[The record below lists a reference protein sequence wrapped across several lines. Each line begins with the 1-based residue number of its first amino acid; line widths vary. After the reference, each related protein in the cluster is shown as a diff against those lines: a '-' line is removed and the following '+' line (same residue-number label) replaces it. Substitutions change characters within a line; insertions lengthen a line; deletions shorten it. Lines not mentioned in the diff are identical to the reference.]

1 MPSKR
6 SGGRAI
12 DWPPTAA
19 DLFSDRG
26 SVRYRITAIATLV
39 VALVLIFA
47 SVTLVSTQR
56 VQLTNG
62 VDAALQ
68 QRAADVLLIQ
78 SSELGASG
86 EEGFAQL
93 INENNEV
100 IASSPNLTGQAPLPI
115 PYRLGDEDRI
125 QTVSNLAVDDDVFRV
140 LSKTVTSGGGRAVL
154 HVGATFDGVQESTRT
169 LVGALLV
176 TIPIV
181 AAALAA
187 LVWWLVGRTLDPV
200 EAIRAEV
207 ADIGATDLH
216 RRVPIPKNEDEIS
229 RLAETMNGMLER
241 LDEAVSRQQRF
252 VGDASHE
259 LRSPLARM
267 RTELEVELS
276 MGPSPQLES
285 LLEEVVELQTL
296 IEDLLE
302 LAKTDAKSAVSVET
316 AVDLDDVVFREVA
329 NLPNGVVDIS
339 KVSAAQVFGDRVQ
352 LGRAVRNLVEN
363 ASRHAV
369 KRVVISL
376 QEIDGEAVLTVTDD
390 GPGIPIEKHALVFER
405 FGRIDA
411 ARNRAD
417 GGTGLGLAITKET
430 IERHGGT
437 IAIDATHT
445 GGARLVVRLPAT

>member
-1 MPSKR
+1 M
-6 SGGRAI
+6 
-12 DWPPTAA
+12 
-19 DLFSDRG
+19 SDRG
-26 SVRYRITAIATLV
+26 SVRYRITAVATWV
-39 VALVLIFA
+39 VALVLIVA
-47 SVTLVSTQR
+47 SVILVATQR

-68 QRAADVLLIQ
+68 QRAADILLIQ

-86 EEGFAQL
+86 EEGFAQI
-93 INENNEV
+93 INEDTEV
-100 IASSPNLTGQAPLPI
+100 IASSRNLAGQPPLPI

-125 QTVSNLAVDDDVFRV
+125 QTVDDLAVDDDVFRV
-140 LSKTVTSGGGRAVL
+140 LSRTVSTADGRAVL
-154 HVGATFDGVQESTRT
+154 HVGATFDTVLESTRT

-181 AAALAA
+181 AASLAA

-241 LDEAVSRQQRF
+241 LDEAVGRQQRF

-276 MGPSPQLES
+276 MGQNPQLES
-285 LLEEVVELQTL
+285 VLEEVVELQTL

-302 LAKTDAKSAVSVET
+302 LAKTDANSTVSVKT
-316 AVDLDDVVFREVA
+316 PVDLDDVVFREVA
-329 NLPNGVVDIS
+329 NLPSGVVDIS

-369 KRVVISL
+369 ERVVISL
-376 QEIDGEAVLTVTDD
+376 QETDGEAVLIVTDD
-390 GPGIPIEKHALVFER
+390 GPGIPIEKHELVFER

-417 GGTGLGLAITKET
+417 GGTGLGLAIT
-430 IERHGGT
+430 
-437 IAIDATHT
+437 
-445 GGARLVVRLPAT
+445 

>member
-1 MPSKR
+1 MSLP
-6 SGGRAI
+6 
-12 DWPPTAA
+12 
-19 DLFSDRG
+19 SDRG
-26 SVRYRITAIATLV
+26 SVRYRITAIATWV
-39 VALVLIFA
+39 VALVLIVA
-47 SVTLVSTQR
+47 SVVLVSTQR
-56 VQLTNG
+56 VQLTNS

-68 QRAADVLLIQ
+68 QRAADVLLIN

-93 INENNEV
+93 INEQGVV
-100 IASSPNLTGQAPLPI
+100 IAASPNLADEPPLPI
-115 PYRLGDEDRI
+115 PYEQGDPDRI
-125 QTVSNLAVDDDVFRV
+125 QTISDLAVDDDLFRV
-140 LSKTVTSGGGRAVL
+140 LSLTVTRDNGQAVL
-154 HVGATFDGVQESTRT
+154 HVGTTFDTVQESTRT

-176 TIPIV
+176 TIPVV
-181 AAALAA
+181 AASLAA

-200 EAIRAEV
+200 EAIRSEV

-216 RRVPIPKNEDEIS
+216 RRVPIPNNEDEIS
-229 RLAETMNGMLER
+229 RLAQTMNGMLER
-241 LDEAVSRQQRF
+241 LEETLNRQQRF

-276 MGPSPQLES
+276 LGANPQLAS
-285 LLEEVVELQTL
+285 LLEEVIELQTL

-302 LAKTDAKSAVSVET
+302 LARSDENSSVSVPT

-329 NLPNGVVDIS
+329 NLPSGMVDIS
-339 KVSAAQVFGDRVQ
+339 KVSAAQVLGDRVQ
-352 LGRAVRNLVEN
+352 LSRAVRNLIEN
-363 ASRHAV
+363 ANRHATS
-369 KRVVISL
+369 RVAISL
-376 QEIDGEAVLTVTDD
+376 QEVDGEAVLTVTDD
-390 GPGIPIEKHALVFER
+390 GPGIPVEKHALVFER

-430 IERHGGT
+430 VERHGGT
-437 IAIDATHT
+437 IAIDAAHA

>member
-1 MPSKR
+1 M
-6 SGGRAI
+6 
-12 DWPPTAA
+12 
-19 DLFSDRG
+19 SDRG
-26 SVRYRITAIATLV
+26 SVRYRITAVATWV
-39 VALVLIFA
+39 VALVLIVA
-47 SVTLVSTQR
+47 SVILVATQR

-68 QRAADVLLIQ
+68 QRAADILLIQ

-86 EEGFAQL
+86 EEGFAQI
-93 INENNEV
+93 INEDTEV
-100 IASSPNLTGQAPLPI
+100 IASSRNLAGQPPLPI

-125 QTVSNLAVDDDVFRV
+125 QTVDDLAVDDDVFRV
-140 LSKTVTSGGGRAVL
+140 LSRTVSTADGRAVL
-154 HVGATFDGVQESTRT
+154 HVGATFDTVLESTRT

-181 AAALAA
+181 AASLAA

-241 LDEAVSRQQRF
+241 LDEAVGRQQRF

-276 MGPSPQLES
+276 MGQNPQLES
-285 LLEEVVELQTL
+285 VLEEVVELQTL

-302 LAKTDAKSAVSVET
+302 LAKTDANSTVSVKT
-316 AVDLDDVVFREVA
+316 PVDLDDVVFREVA
-329 NLPNGVVDIS
+329 NLPSGVVDIS

-369 KRVVISL
+369 ERVVISL
-376 QEIDGEAVLTVTDD
+376 QETDGEAVLTVTDD
-390 GPGIPIEKHALVFER
+390 GPGIPIEKHELVFER

-437 IAIDATHT
+437 ITIDANHT